1 MRRHLLNPARL
12 ARLAVRHIA
21 CGLALLVW
29 VGVAVGQE
37 AASTDPVT
45 FEPAIKPEQMKTHI
59 EFLASPEMAGRS
71 GATKKEARRY
81 IIDQWKKAG
90 LQPLF
95 TSTTSK
101 DGKEIE
107 KVGVFEQAIPG
118 NADDN
123 GRIPI
128 VGYNIGA
135 WLPGSDPK
143 LAHEIVIVSAH
154 YDHLGVRDGQIF
166 AGADDNASGVAML
179 IETARLTAAD
189 TVRPKRSIAF
199 VGFDLEEHL
208 LWGSRWFAAHPPWP
222 IERVKL
228 FITADM
234 IGRSL
239 GSLPLPVVF
248 VMGSE
253 RAVEL
258 REVLDQVGT
267 PKGLEIC
274 RFGTDV
280 VGTRSDYGPFR
291 DREIPFLFFSTGEH
305 PDYHTPRDT
314 PDKIEYDKAARVA
327 SVILKVSRTV
337 ADAPQPPVW
346 SAADQLGLEEPKA
359 LLKITNL
366 LLESD
371 KQKPLTTT
379 QRFLVSNVRVKAKKV
394 IEANQMTAD
403 DRAWLV
409 RMSQAL
415 LAAVF

>member
-1 MRRHLLNPARL
+1 MRRHPLNSSRL
-12 ARLAVRHIA
+12 ATLAARHIA
-21 CGLALLVW
+21 CCLALLVW
-29 VGVAVGQE
+29 LGVAVGQD
-37 AASTDPVT
+37 AASTEAVT
-45 FEPAIKPEQMKTHI
+45 FAPAIKPEQMKTHI
-59 EFLASPEMAGRS
+59 EFLASPEMSGRS
-71 GATKKEARRY
+71 GAAKVEARRY

-90 LQPLF
+90 LLPLF
-95 TSTTSK
+95 TSTTGQDK
-101 DGKEIE
+101 NDAK

-118 NADDN
+118 NTDEK

-154 YDHLGVRDGQIF
+154 YDHLGTRDGQVF

-189 TVRPKRSIAF
+189 PVRPKRSIVF

-327 SVILKVSRTV
+327 SVILKVARFV
-337 ADAPQPPVW
+337 AETPQPPIW
-346 SAADQLGLEEPKA
+346 IAADQLGLEEPKA

-366 LLESD
+366 LMESD

>member
-1 MRRHLLNPARL
+1 MSQTGWNRFQVIVAARRLSGFLMLLLWVCA
-12 ARLAVRHIA
+12 
-21 CGLALLVW
+21 AL
-29 VGVAVGQE
+29 GE
-37 AASTDPVT
+37 DAAPGPVT
-45 FEPAIKPEQMKTHI
+45 FEPAVKPEQMRTHI
-59 EFLASPEMAGRS
+59 EFLASPEMSGRS
-71 GATKKEARRY
+71 GAAKQEARRY

-90 LQPLF
+90 LRPLF
-95 TSTTSK
+95 SAVKPQGNDDSQ
-101 DGKEIE
+101 
-107 KVGVFEQAIPG
+107 KVAVFEQPIPG
-118 NADDN
+118 NAGED

-128 VGYNIGA
+128 LGYNIGA
-135 WLPGSDPK
+135 WIPGSDPK
-143 LAHEIVIVSAH
+143 LAHEVVIISAH
-154 YDHLGVRDGQIF
+154 YDHLGMRDGEVF

-179 IETARLTAAD
+179 IETARLMAAEKVG
-189 TVRPKRSIAF
+189 TKRSMVF
-199 VGFDLEEHL
+199 VGFDLEERM

-253 RAVEL
+253 RAAEL
-258 REVLDQVGT
+258 RTILDEVGT
-267 PKGLEIC
+267 PPGLEVC

-314 PDKIEYDKAARVA
+314 PEKIEYDKAARVA
-327 SVILKVSRTV
+327 SVILQVSRTV
-337 ADAPQPPVW
+337 ADTSQPPVW
-346 SAADQLGLEEPKA
+346 VEADQLGLEEPKA

-366 LLESD
+366 LLELD

-379 QRFLVSNVRVKAKKV
+379 QRFLVTNVRVKARKV
-394 IEANQMTAD
+394 LEANKMTED

>member
-1 MRRHLLNPARL
+1 MRRTELNSSRKNVA
-12 ARLAVRHIA
+12 A
-21 CGLALLVW
+21 CRQIGCMLALLLW
-29 VGVAVGQE
+29 TGVALSQD
-37 AASTDPVT
+37 AASPDAVT

-59 EFLASPEMAGRS
+59 EFLASPEMSGRS
-71 GATKKEARRY
+71 GAAKKEARRY

-95 TSTTSK
+95 AGGNQQGDDSK
-101 DGKEIE
+101 
-107 KVGVFEQAIPG
+107 KVPVFEQPIPG
-118 NADDN
+118 NAGED

-128 VGYNIGA
+128 LGYNIGA
-135 WLPGSDPK
+135 WIPGSDPK

-154 YDHLGVRDGQIF
+154 YDHLGMRDGEIF

-179 IETARLTAAD
+179 IETARLMAAD
-189 TVRPKRSIAF
+189 KVGTKRSMVF
-199 VGFDLEEHL
+199 VGFDLEERM

-222 IERVKL
+222 IEQVKL

-258 REVLDQVGT
+258 RTTLDQVGT
-267 PKGLEIC
+267 PPGLEVC
-274 RFGTDV
+274 RFGTDMI
-280 VGTRSDYGPFR
+280 GTRSDYGPFR

-327 SVILKVSRTV
+327 SVILQVSRFV
-337 ADAPQPPVW
+337 ADTTQPPVW
-346 SAADQLGLEEPKA
+346 IAADQLGLEEPKA

-366 LLESD
+366 LLEVD
-371 KQKPLTTT
+371 KRKPLTTT
-379 QRFLVSNVRVKAKKV
+379 QRFLVTNVRVKARK
-394 IEANQMTAD
+394 ILEANKMTDD

>member
-1 MRRHLLNPARL
+1 MRQTESNPSRKNVAACRHLR
-12 ARLAVRHIA
+12 
-21 CGLALLVW
+21 CMLALLLW
-29 VGVAVGQE
+29 TGVAPGQD
-37 AASTDPVT
+37 APPPDAVT

-59 EFLASPEMAGRS
+59 EFLASPEMSGRS
-71 GATKKEARRY
+71 GAAKKEARRY

-95 TSTTSK
+95 AGGNQQGDDSK
-101 DGKEIE
+101 KAP
-107 KVGVFEQAIPG
+107 VFEQPIPG
-118 NADDN
+118 NADEE

-128 VGYNIGA
+128 LGYNIGA
-135 WLPGSDPK
+135 WIPGSDPK

-154 YDHLGVRDGQIF
+154 YDHLGMRDGEIF

-179 IETARLTAAD
+179 IETARLMAAD
-189 TVRPKRSIAF
+189 KVGTKRSMVF
-199 VGFDLEEHL
+199 VGFDLEERM

-258 REVLDQVGT
+258 RKTLDQVGT
-267 PKGLEIC
+267 PPGLEVC

-314 PDKIEYDKAARVA
+314 PEKIEYDKAARVA
-327 SVILKVSRTV
+327 SVILQVSRFV
-337 ADAPQPPVW
+337 ADTTQPPVW
-346 SAADQLGLEEPKA
+346 TAADQLGLEEPKA

-366 LLESD
+366 LLEVD

-379 QRFLVSNVRVKAKKV
+379 QRFLVTNVRVKARKV
-394 IEANQMTAD
+394 LEANKMTDD

>member
-1 MRRHLLNPARL
+1 MRRTELNPSRMNVA
-12 ARLAVRHIA
+12 A
-21 CGLALLVW
+21 CCHMGYMLALLLW
-29 VGVAVGQE
+29 TGVALGQD
-37 AASTDPVT
+37 APSPDAVT

-59 EFLASPEMAGRS
+59 EFLASPEMSGRS
-71 GATKKEARRY
+71 GAAKKEARRY

-95 TSTTSK
+95 AGGNQQGDDSK
-101 DGKEIE
+101 KIP
-107 KVGVFEQAIPG
+107 VFEQPIPG
-118 NADDN
+118 NAGED

-128 VGYNIGA
+128 LGYNIGA
-135 WLPGSDPK
+135 WIPGSDPK

-154 YDHLGVRDGQIF
+154 YDHLGMRDGEIF

-179 IETARLTAAD
+179 IETARLMAAD
-189 TVRPKRSIAF
+189 KVGTKRSMVF
-199 VGFDLEEHL
+199 VGFDLEERM

-258 REVLDQVGT
+258 RTTLDQVGT
-267 PKGLEIC
+267 PPGLEVC
-274 RFGTDV
+274 RFGTDMI
-280 VGTRSDYGPFR
+280 GTRSDYGPFR

-327 SVILKVSRTV
+327 SVILQVSRFV
-337 ADAPQPPVW
+337 ADTTQPPVW
-346 SAADQLGLEEPKA
+346 IAADQLGLEEPKA

-366 LLESD
+366 LLEVD
-371 KQKPLTTT
+371 KRKPLTTT
-379 QRFLVSNVRVKAKKV
+379 QRFLVTNVRVKARK
-394 IEANQMTAD
+394 ILEANKMTDD

>member
-1 MRRHLLNPARL
+1 MRRTRLNPTRMI
-12 ARLAVRHIA
+12 IA
-21 CGLALLVW
+21 ACCRMGYLMALLLW
-29 VGVAVGQE
+29 TGVTLAQD
-37 AASTDPVT
+37 APPPDAVT

-59 EFLASPEMAGRS
+59 EFLASPEMSGRS
-71 GATKKEARRY
+71 GAAKKEARRY

-95 TSTTSK
+95 AGGNQEGDDSK
-101 DGKEIE
+101 
-107 KVGVFEQAIPG
+107 KVPVFEQPIPG
-118 NADDN
+118 NAGED

-128 VGYNIGA
+128 LGYNIGA
-135 WLPGSDPK
+135 WIPGSDPK

-154 YDHLGVRDGQIF
+154 YDHLGMRDGEIF
-166 AGADDNASGVAML
+166 AGADDNASGVAMM
-179 IETARLTAAD
+179 IEVARLAAAD
-189 TVRPKRSIAF
+189 KVRCKRSLVF
-199 VGFDLEEHL
+199 VGFDLEERM

-253 RAVEL
+253 RAHEL
-258 REVLDQVGT
+258 RTALDLVGT
-267 PKGLEIC
+267 PPGLDVC
-274 RFGTDV
+274 RFGTDMI
-280 VGTRSDYGPFR
+280 GTRSDYGPFR

-305 PDYHTPRDT
+305 PDYHTPQDT

-327 SVILKVSRTV
+327 SVILQVSRFV
-337 ADAPQPPVW
+337 ADATQPPVW
-346 SAADQLGLEEPKA
+346 IAADQLGLEEPKA

-366 LLESD
+366 LLEVD

-379 QRFLVSNVRVKAKKV
+379 QRFLVTNVRVKARK
-394 IEANQMTAD
+394 ILEANKMTDD